1 MSKWPSVIRQTML
14 TPIILIVVLLVMAA
28 LSYQFGTRAFN
39 RTAVEMFINIMVV
52 VGLYVFVG
60 NSGLL
65 SFGHISFM
73 CLGAYMTAWLAIPPV
88 MKSITLKG
96 LPAWLLHTQ
105 LPMWVATPISGV
117 FAALFALVVGRVI
130 MRLSGI
136 AASIATFG
144 TARRRQQRLFELGF
158 GHGRTRFDRRHPA
171 DHERVDR
178 LARCRRL
185 RSSIAYLY
193 AISRS
198 GLALRA
204 TRDESV
210 AASASGID
218 IVRERLI
225 AFVVSAFIIGIAG
238 ALYAHFLSIV
248 NPGAFYLRTTF
259 ITLSMLVVGGMY
271 SLSGAVTGVVT
282 ISVADRIVPQ
292 PRKGHQP
299 WRTHGRTAERGPG
312 DRDRHHHHR
321 HPDVPADRPHPQ
333 PGVLLARLADAATLV
348 TPGADGDEGTEL
360 KFTAQ
365 LEEWLCVLREY

>member
-1 MSKWPSVIRQTML
+1 MSQRPSVIRQTII
-14 TPIILIVVLLVMAA
+14 TPIVLIVALLIMAA
-28 LSYQFGTRAFN
+28 LSYQFGSRAFN
-39 RTAVEMFINIMVV
+39 RTVVEMFINIMVV

-73 CLGAYMTAWLAIPPV
+73 CLGAYMTAWLTIPPV

-105 LPMWVATPISGV
+105 LPMWVATPISGLI
-117 FAALFALVVGRVI
+117 AALFALIVGRVI

-144 TARRRQQRLFELGF
+144 LLGVINNVYSNWDSVT
-158 GHGRTRFDRRHPA
+158 GGQGSIVGIPPTMNVWTGWIGGA
-171 DHERVDR
+171 VTI
-178 LARCRRL
+178 A
-185 RSSIAYLY
+185 IAYLY
-193 AISRS
+193 SISRS

-204 TRDESV
+204 TRDEAV

-225 AFVVSAFIIGIAG
+225 AFVVSAFIIGLAG

-271 SLSGAVTGVVT
+271 SLSGAVSGVVA
-282 ISVADRIVPQ
+282 ISVLIELFRNLE
-292 PRKGHQP
+292 KGISLGGHTVGLPNGVQEIAIGIITIAILMYLP
-299 WRTHGRTAERGPG
+299 TGLTRNQEFSWRRWPLQRRLTPPVQTA
-312 DRDRHHHHR
+312 
-321 HPDVPADRPHPQ
+321 
-333 PGVLLARLADAATLV
+333 LK
-348 TPGADGDEGTEL
+348 EL
-360 KFTAQ
+360 H
-365 LEEWLCVLREY
+365 

>member
-1 MSKWPSVIRQTML
+1 MAQRASVLWRTIA
-14 TPIILIVVLLVMAA
+14 TPIMLAVLLLAIAA
-28 LSYQFGTRAFN
+28 LTYQFGSRAFN
-39 RTAVEMFINIMVV
+39 RTIVEMFINIVVV
-52 VGLYVFVG
+52 VGLYVFIG

-73 CLGAYMTAWLAIPPV
+73 CLGAYMTAWLTIPPV

-96 LPAWLLHTQ
+96 LPTWLLQTK
-105 LPMWVATPISGV
+105 LSMWVATPLSGLFV
-117 FAALFALVVGRVI
+117 ALFALVVGRVI

-144 TARRRQQRLFELGF
+144 LLGVVNNIYSNWDSVT
-158 GHGRTRFDRRHPA
+158 GGQG
-171 DHERVDR
+171 
-178 LARCRRL
+178 
-185 RSSIAYLY
+185 SIVGIPPTMNVWNGWLGAAIAIAVAYLY

-225 AFVVSAFIIGIAG
+225 AFVVSAFIIGLAG

-259 ITLSMLVVGGMY
+259 VTLSMLVVGGMY
-271 SLSGAVTGVVT
+271 SLSGAVTGVVAMSALIELFRNLEKGVDLGGLTVALPNGVQEIAIGVIT
-282 ISVADRIVPQ
+282 IIILMYLPTGLTRNRELSWPGWRRRPVVPRPVQ
-292 PRKGHQP
+292 P
-299 WRTHGRTAERGPG
+299 
-312 DRDRHHHHR
+312 
-321 HPDVPADRPHPQ
+321 
-333 PGVLLARLADAATLV
+333 VL
-348 TPGADGDEGTEL
+348 DESN
-360 KFTAQ
+360 
-365 LEEWLCVLREY
+365 

>member
-1 MSKWPSVIRQTML
+1 MSQRASVVRQTML
-14 TPIILIVVLLVMAA
+14 TPIVLIVVLLVMAT
-28 LSYQFGTRAFN
+28 LSYQFGSRAFN

-117 FAALFALVVGRVI
+117 FAALFALAVGRVI

-144 TARRRQQRLFELGF
+144 LLGVVNNVYSNWDSVT
-158 GHGRTRFDRRHPA
+158 GGQGSIVGIPPTMNVWIGWLGA
-171 DHERVDR
+171 AV
-178 LARCRRL
+178 AIV
-185 RSSIAYLY
+185 IAYLY

-204 TRDESV
+204 TRDEPV

-271 SLSGAVTGVVT
+271 SLSGAVTGVVA
-282 ISVADRIVPQ
+282 ISVLIELFRNLEKGISLGALKIALPNGVQEIAIGIITIVILMYLPTGLTRNQ
-292 PRKGHQP
+292 EFS
-299 WRTHGRTAERGPG
+299 WRGWPMLRRWSRPVRTAK
-312 DRDRHHHHR
+312 
-321 HPDVPADRPHPQ
+321 
-333 PGVLLARLADAATLV
+333 
-348 TPGADGDEGTEL
+348 EL
-360 KFTAQ
+360 N
-365 LEEWLCVLREY
+365 

>member
-1 MSKWPSVIRQTML
+1 
-14 TPIILIVVLLVMAA
+14 
-28 LSYQFGTRAFN
+28 
-39 RTAVEMFINIMVV
+39 
-52 VGLYVFVG
+52 
-60 NSGLL
+60 
-65 SFGHISFM
+65 
-73 CLGAYMTAWLAIPPV
+73 
-88 MKSITLKG
+88 
-96 LPAWLLHTQ
+96 
-105 LPMWVATPISGV
+105 MWVATPISGV
-117 FAALFALVVGRVI
+117 FAALFALIVGRVI

-144 TARRRQQRLFELGF
+144 LLGVVNNVYSNWDSVT
-158 GHGRTRFDRRHPA
+158 GGQGSIVGIPPTMNVWIGWLGA
-171 DHERVDR
+171 AV
-178 LARCRRL
+178 AIV
-185 RSSIAYLY
+185 IAYLY

-282 ISVADRIVPQ
+282 ISVLIELFRNLEKGISLGALKVALPNGVQEIAIGIITIVILMYLPTGLTRNQ
-292 PRKGHQP
+292 EFS
-299 WRTHGRTAERGPG
+299 WRGWPMLRRWSRPVTAMK
-312 DRDRHHHHR
+312 
-321 HPDVPADRPHPQ
+321 
-333 PGVLLARLADAATLV
+333 
-348 TPGADGDEGTEL
+348 EL
-360 KFTAQ
+360 N
-365 LEEWLCVLREY
+365 

>member
-1 MSKWPSVIRQTML
+1 ML

-96 LPAWLLHTQ
+96 LPSWLLHTQ

-117 FAALFALVVGRVI
+117 FAALFALIVGRVI

-144 TARRRQQRLFELGF
+144 LLGVVNNVYSNWDSVT
-158 GHGRTRFDRRHPA
+158 GGQGSIVGIPPTMNVWIGWLGA
-171 DHERVDR
+171 AVAI
-178 LARCRRL
+178 L
-185 RSSIAYLY
+185 IAYLY

-198 GLALRA
+198 GLALLA

-282 ISVADRIVPQ
+282 ISVLIELFRNLEKGISLGALKVALPNGVQEIAIGIITIVILMYLPTGLTRNQ
-292 PRKGHQP
+292 EFS
-299 WRTHGRTAERGPG
+299 WRGWPMLRRWSRPVTAMK
-312 DRDRHHHHR
+312 
-321 HPDVPADRPHPQ
+321 
-333 PGVLLARLADAATLV
+333 
-348 TPGADGDEGTEL
+348 EL
-360 KFTAQ
+360 N
-365 LEEWLCVLREY
+365 

>member
-1 MSKWPSVIRQTML
+1 MSKRPSVIRQTII
-14 TPIILIVVLLVMAA
+14 TPILLIVVLLIMAA
-28 LSYQFGTRAFN
+28 LSYQFGSRAFN

-96 LPAWLLHTQ
+96 LPSWLLHTQ

-117 FAALFALVVGRVI
+117 FAALFALAVGRVI

-144 TARRRQQRLFELGF
+144 LLGVVNNVYSNWDSVT
-158 GHGRTRFDRRHPA
+158 GGQGSIVGIPPTMNVWIGWLGA
-171 DHERVDR
+171 AV
-178 LARCRRL
+178 AIV
-185 RSSIAYLY
+185 IAYLY

-225 AFVVSAFIIGIAG
+225 AFVVSAFIIGTAG

-271 SLSGAVTGVVT
+271 SLSGAVTGVVA
-282 ISVADRIVPQ
+282 ISVLIELFRNLEKGISLGAVKIALPNGIQEIAIGIITIVILMYLPTGLTRNQ
-292 PRKGHQP
+292 EVS
-299 WRTHGRTAERGPG
+299 WRGWPILRRWSRPVRT
-312 DRDRHHHHR
+312 
-321 HPDVPADRPHPQ
+321 VMK
-333 PGVLLARLADAATLV
+333 
-348 TPGADGDEGTEL
+348 EL
-360 KFTAQ
+360 N
-365 LEEWLCVLREY
+365 

>member
-1 MSKWPSVIRQTML
+1 MPKRPSVIRQTML

-28 LSYQFGTRAFN
+28 LSYQFGSRAFN

-73 CLGAYMTAWLAIPPV
+73 CLGAYATAWLTIPPV

-117 FAALFALVVGRVI
+117 FVALFALVVGRVI

-136 AASIATFG
+136 AASIGTFG
-144 TARRRQQRLFELGF
+144 LLGVVNNVYSNWDSVTGGQGSIVGIPPTMNVWIGWLRTA
-158 GHGRTRFDRRHPA
+158 
-171 DHERVDR
+171 V
-178 LARCRRL
+178 
-185 RSSIAYLY
+185 SIAIACLY

-204 TRDESV
+204 ARDEAV
-210 AASASGID
+210 AANASGID

-225 AFVVSAFIIGIAG
+225 AFVVSAFIIGLAG

-248 NPGAFYLRTTF
+248 NPGSFYLRTTF

-271 SLSGAVTGVVT
+271 SLSGAVSGVVAMSVLIELFRNLEKGIILGGLT
-282 ISVADRIVPQ
+282 IAIPNGVQEIAIGIITIAILMYLPTGLTRNREFSWRGWPLERRLPQ
-292 PRKGHQP
+292 PVQ
-299 WRTHGRTAERGPG
+299 TA
-312 DRDRHHHHR
+312 
-321 HPDVPADRPHPQ
+321 
-333 PGVLLARLADAATLV
+333 
-348 TPGADGDEGTEL
+348 L
-360 KFTAQ
+360 K
-365 LEEWLCVLREY
+365 ESN

>member
-1 MSKWPSVIRQTML
+1 MPKRPSVIRQTIL

-28 LSYQFGTRAFN
+28 LSYQFGSRAFN

-144 TARRRQQRLFELGF
+144 LLGVVNNVYSNWDSVT
-158 GHGRTRFDRRHPA
+158 GGQGSIVGIPPTMNVWIGWLGA
-171 DHERVDR
+171 AV
-178 LARCRRL
+178 AIV
-185 RSSIAYLY
+185 IAYLY

-271 SLSGAVTGVVT
+271 SLSGAVTGVVA
-282 ISVADRIVPQ
+282 ISVLIELFRNLEKGISLGALKIALPNGIQEIAIGIITIVILMYLPTGLTRNQ
-292 PRKGHQP
+292 EFS
-299 WRTHGRTAERGPG
+299 WRGWPMLRRLSRPVRTAK
-312 DRDRHHHHR
+312 
-321 HPDVPADRPHPQ
+321 
-333 PGVLLARLADAATLV
+333 
-348 TPGADGDEGTEL
+348 EL
-360 KFTAQ
+360 N
-365 LEEWLCVLREY
+365 

>member
-1 MSKWPSVIRQTML
+1 MPKRPSVIRQTIL
-14 TPIILIVVLLVMAA
+14 TPIVLIVVLLVMAA
-28 LSYQFGTRAFN
+28 LSYQFGSRAFN

-144 TARRRQQRLFELGF
+144 LLGVVNNVYSNWDSVT
-158 GHGRTRFDRRHPA
+158 GGQGSIVGIPPTMNVWIGWLGA
-171 DHERVDR
+171 AV
-178 LARCRRL
+178 AIV
-185 RSSIAYLY
+185 IAYLY

-271 SLSGAVTGVVT
+271 SLSGAVTGVVA
-282 ISVADRIVPQ
+282 ISVLIELFRNLERGVSLGAFKVALPNGIQEIAIGIITIVILMYLPTGLTRNQ
-292 PRKGHQP
+292 EFS
-299 WRTHGRTAERGPG
+299 WRGWPMLRRLSRPVRTAKG
-312 DRDRHHHHR
+312 
-321 HPDVPADRPHPQ
+321 
-333 PGVLLARLADAATLV
+333 LN
-348 TPGADGDEGTEL
+348 
-360 KFTAQ
+360 
-365 LEEWLCVLREY
+365 

>member
-1 MSKWPSVIRQTML
+1 MSKPPSILWRTIATPVIL
-14 TPIILIVVLLVMAA
+14 TVALLVIAA
-28 LSYQFGTRAFN
+28 LTYQFGSRAFN
-39 RTAVEMFINIMVV
+39 RTVVEMFINIMVV
-52 VGLYVFVG
+52 TGLYVFVG

-73 CLGAYMTAWLAIPPV
+73 CLGAYMTAWLTIPAV

-96 LPAWLLHTQ
+96 LPVWLLHTK
-105 LPMWVATPISGV
+105 LPMWVATPISGL

-144 TARRRQQRLFELGF
+144 LLGVVNNVYSNWDSVT
-158 GHGRTRFDRRHPA
+158 GGQGSIVGIPPTMNVWNGWLGA
-171 DHERVDR
+171 AV
-178 LARCRRL
+178 AIA
-185 RSSIAYLY
+185 IAYLY

-204 TRDESV
+204 TRDEAV

-225 AFVVSAFIIGIAG
+225 AFVVSAFIIGISG

-248 NPGAFYLRTTF
+248 NPGSFYLRTTF

-271 SLSGAVTGVVT
+271 SLSGAVVGVVAISTLIELFRDLEKGVSLGGVTVGLPNGVQEIAIGIIT
-282 ISVADRIVPQ
+282 IVILMYLPTGLTGNRELSWKGWPLQRRLSRPVQ
-292 PRKGHQP
+292 P
-299 WRTHGRTAERGPG
+299 A
-312 DRDRHHHHR
+312 
-321 HPDVPADRPHPQ
+321 
-333 PGVLLARLADAATLV
+333 
-348 TPGADGDEGTEL
+348 
-360 KFTAQ
+360 
-365 LEEWLCVLREY
+365 LEESN

>member
-1 MSKWPSVIRQTML
+1 MSQRPSVIRQTIV
-14 TPIILIVVLLVMAA
+14 TPIVLIAALLVMAA
-28 LSYQFGTRAFN
+28 LTYYFGSRPFN
-39 RTAVEMFINIMVV
+39 RTIVEMFINIMIV

-73 CLGAYMTAWLAIPPV
+73 CLGAYMTAWLTIPSV

-96 LPAWLLHTQ
+96 LPGWLLHTQ
-105 LPMWVATPISGV
+105 LPMWIATPISGL
-117 FAALFALVVGRVI
+117 FAALIALIVGRII

-144 TARRRQQRLFELGF
+144 LLGVVNNIYSNWDSVT
-158 GHGRTRFDRRHPA
+158 GGQGSIVGIPPTMNVWTGWIGA
-171 DHERVDR
+171 AV
-178 LARCRRL
+178 AIA
-185 RSSIAYLY
+185 IAYLY

-204 TRDESV
+204 TRDEAI

-225 AFVVSAFIIGIAG
+225 AFVVSAFIIGLAG

-271 SLSGAVTGVVT
+271 SLSGAVVGVVAMSVLIELFRNLEKGVGFGGHMIALPNGVQEIAIGIVT
-282 ISVADRIVPQ
+282 IAILMYLPTGLTRNLEF
-292 PRKGHQP
+292 R
-299 WRTHGRTAERGPG
+299 WRGWPLQRR
-312 DRDRHHHHR
+312 
-321 HPDVPADRPHPQ
+321 
-333 PGVLLARLADAATLV
+333 LARPAQTALK
-348 TPGADGDEGTEL
+348 EL
-360 KFTAQ
+360 N
-365 LEEWLCVLREY
+365 